1 MPKNPKVDE
10 YIAKSAEFAQP
21 ILSKL
26 RALVHQVNPDI
37 EETIKWGMPNF
48 EYKGMLFNMAAFKQH
63 CAFGFWKQKLIKS
76 LDGAEDGMGS
86 FGKIKSL
93 NDLPSD
99 EILLMLMQEA
109 VMLNEKGIQLPKVVK
124 EKKNLVVP
132 KELKDV
138 LQQHPKAK
146 EVFDNFA
153 YTHQKEYIEWITEA
167 KQDSTKQKRITQTI
181 EWLLEGKTEIGNT
194 KIVNL
199 QWKLI

>member
-181 EWLLEGKTEIGNT
+181 EWLLEGKNR
-194 KIVNL
+194 N
-199 QWKLI
+199 WKYQNC